1 MVGSRDLLSFWWFWS
16 NRNLSLVLICNSP
29 TFPQL
34 LVPNFPRI
42 RRFSARISAQIEE
55 QPADLIATGSSARKD
70 RKFRPGTGS
79 SAPQDRKFRLAEIL
93 TAFFVFR
100 FGTNP
105 LCLDFV
111 VCAISATTK
120 LPQHQLRR
128 RHPEDPSGSFDTFH
142 HSKFNIVGHHHQ
154 VV

>member
-1 MVGSRDLLSFWWFWS
+1 
-16 NRNLSLVLICNSP
+16 VLICNSP

-42 RRFSARISAQIEE
+42 RRISARISAQIDE

-70 RKFRPGTGS
+70 RKFRPQTGS

-93 TAFFVFR
+93 TATFVFR

-105 LCLDFV
+105 LCLDFGLS
-111 VCAISATTK
+111 AISATTK
-120 LPQHQLRR
+120 LPQLRQR
-128 RHPEDPSGSFDTFH
+128 RWHPEDPSGSFDTSTIASSRSSATIIKWYNLLLTCSPSLFCVPFL
-142 HSKFNIVGHHHQ
+142 SRVAF
-154 VV
+154 